1 MIAGFI
7 FIKTDLGKME
17 DVANKVI
24 EIPQVSEV
32 YSISGS
38 YDILV
43 KVYVN
48 SYEDFVRVI
57 PGTIHA
63 IPGIRETNT
72 LITFNSFK

>member
-7 FIKTDLGKME
+7 FIKTELGKME

-24 EIPQVSEV
+24 EIQQVSEV
-32 YSISGS
+32 YSISGA

-43 KVYVN
+43 KVYVD
-48 SYEDFVRVI
+48 SYEDFVKVI
-57 PGTIHA
+57 PGSMHA